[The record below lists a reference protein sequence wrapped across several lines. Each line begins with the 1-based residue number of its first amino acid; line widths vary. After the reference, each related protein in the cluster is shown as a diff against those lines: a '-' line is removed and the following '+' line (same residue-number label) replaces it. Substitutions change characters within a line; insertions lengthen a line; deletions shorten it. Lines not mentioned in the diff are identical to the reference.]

1 MIPIGRWRD
10 SIDDEADMLH
20 RYMPSKPAKQRT
32 YYKHCRKTEKGQRQA
47 SPRWHLEG
55 RIMRKY
61 LSKVDYLS
69 EEITLLKYCPCKLRI
84 KKKDQKT

>member
-1 MIPIGRWRD
+1 M
-10 SIDDEADMLH
+10 DDTLQLKRASMG
-20 RYMPSKPAKQRT
+20 
-32 YYKHCRKTEKGQRQA
+32 KHCNHRRKTYKGQRQA

-69 EEITLLKYCPCKLRI
+69 EEITLLKYCPIKLRI

>member
-1 MIPIGRWRD
+1 M
-10 SIDDEADMLH
+10 DDTRSSKAASARKYYNH
-20 RYMPSKPAKQRT
+20 R
-32 YYKHCRKTEKGQRQA
+32 RKTHKGQRQA

-69 EEITLLKYCPCKLRI
+69 EDITLLKYCPIKLRI
-84 KKKDQKT
+84 KKKDKKT